1 MNSIDQ
7 REDLPFETVRKGKT
21 IKRLFR
27 CECGQP
33 LCEQNLTTKEIKF
46 LFHRGGKEDFI
57 KVKPIGSG
65 GGLEILCTNP
75 DCHKSQASKRT
86 LSHKI
91 MFFQE
96 NIDIS
101 DELSV

>member
-1 MNSIDQ
+1 MSKIDQ
-7 REDLPFETVRKGKT
+7 KEGLPFETEKKGNT
-21 IKRLFR
+21 IKRLFH

-33 LCEQNLTTKEIKF
+33 LCEQNLTTGELKF
-46 LFHRGGKEDFI
+46 LFHRGGKDSFI
-57 KVKPIGSG
+57 KVKPIGPG

-75 DCHKSQASKRT
+75 DCHKSQADKRT

-96 NIDIS
+96 KIDSS
-101 DELSV
+101 DQFRV